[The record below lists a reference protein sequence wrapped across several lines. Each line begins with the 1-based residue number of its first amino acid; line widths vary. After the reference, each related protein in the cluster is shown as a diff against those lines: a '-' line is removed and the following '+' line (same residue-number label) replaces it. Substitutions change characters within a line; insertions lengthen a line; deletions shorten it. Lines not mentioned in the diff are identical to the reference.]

1 MRIPVLHVLWV
12 KDGTPGHSNGL
23 SSGSTFEAGNSTL
36 DTADSMSEDSESGS
50 NSQLTRAKS
59 VKMFIL

>member
-1 MRIPVLHVLWV
+1 MG

-36 DTADSMSEDSESGS
+36 DAADSMSEDSGSGS